1 MFKVYS
7 YMQDSTTWVKQ
18 KGVPRSPGA
27 DNGRS
32 LRRLGCK
39 RAPCSVIVITN
50 SGSRARSPAGL
61 VSRGKRVTPSGFT
74 TSPYLAPGESDC
86 GSMALSGCCG
96 HALVVLGRNSP
107 GATGLVRFIETA
119 RVARPLQTVN
129 ATRRNVVTLLPR
141 CFHEKPLVH
150 RTQLV
155 AVEILL
161 AACDMPAN
169 SRMDRNYIT
178 RSHGPRCPRL
188 QAVLSIF
195 PCLSRVAMAL

>member
-1 MFKVYS
+1 MLNS
-7 YMQDSTTWVKQ
+7 S
-18 KGVPRSPGA
+18 GA
-27 DNGRS
+27 VAKDDD
-32 LRRLGCK
+32 
-39 RAPCSVIVITN
+39 
-50 SGSRARSPAGL
+50 GSRARSPAGL

-178 RSHGPRCPRL
+178 RSHDNLRHVFVASVPVPAACGGQTESQSLDSGLLKHPASQSSVHAMPRAFAR
-188 QAVLSIF
+188 
-195 PCLSRVAMAL
+195 SRPAKFYLDKV